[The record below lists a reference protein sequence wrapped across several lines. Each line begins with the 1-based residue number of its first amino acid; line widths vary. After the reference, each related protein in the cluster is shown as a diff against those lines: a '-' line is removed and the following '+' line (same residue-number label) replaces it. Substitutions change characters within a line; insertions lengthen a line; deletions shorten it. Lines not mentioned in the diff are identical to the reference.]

1 MQRDY
6 LIESEK
12 DGAVKDAIAGSSLS
26 PTHIQNSLFKCKDVL
41 TVTIATKPIGNIKE
55 MMDLCSVQT
64 FSVPW

>member
-1 MQRDY
+1 MQRGY

-26 PTHIQNSLFKCKDVL
+26 PTHIQNSLFKDD
-41 TVTIATKPIGNIKE
+41 VTITIAAKPIGNIKE
-55 MMDLCSVQT
+55 MMDLCSVRT